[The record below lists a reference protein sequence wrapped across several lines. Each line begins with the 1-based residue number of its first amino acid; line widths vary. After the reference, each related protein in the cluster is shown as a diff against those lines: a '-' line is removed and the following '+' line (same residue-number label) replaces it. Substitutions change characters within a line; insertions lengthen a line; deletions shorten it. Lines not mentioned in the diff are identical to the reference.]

1 VFRSL
6 KVNQLRGKEKK
17 IKQQF
22 ADGFTVERVYQKIF
36 KAIYWNMIVCK
47 DIKAM
52 RKRARVLSRQPHLE
66 GVLWTQAL
74 FSKEGYQSD

>member
-6 KVNQLRGKEKK
+6 KVSQLRGKEKK

-36 KAIYWNMIVCK
+36 KALYWNMIVCK

-52 RKRARVLSRQPHLE
+52 RKRAI
-66 GVLWTQAL
+66 
-74 FSKEGYQSD
+74 GYYRGNLT